1 MRAVRATAAFAPA
14 RRSFRRA
21 ACISA
26 APFLPFRSRLL
37 YMCAKL
43 SALALCVYRT
53 VRASFKCAPLLV
65 NACSG
70 LRFRSGLRFCSR
82 PRTPP
87 VRISAALLSAAP
99 ACAALRPRRFCTRTT
114 LILPRRPYFF
124 RTACTACAA
133 PSAPFDSA
141 QKKTPFREFK
151 KWRIGRDSN
160 SREAL
165 DPYTLSRR
173 APSTARPPI
182 RVQKTVYLIRF
193 QNTRQI

>member
-14 RRSFRRA
+14 RRSFCRA

-43 SALALCVYRT
+43 SALALCVCRT

-82 PRTPP
+82 PRAPP

-99 ACAALRPRRFCTRTT
+99 PVFFADICLRSARSRR
-114 LILPRRPYFF
+114 
-124 RTACTACAA
+124 A
-133 PSAPFDSA
+133 SAVFDST
-141 QKKTPFREFK
+141 QKKPPFREFK

-182 RVQKTVYLIRF
+182 RV
-193 QNTRQI
+193 

>member
-14 RRSFRRA
+14 RRSFCRA

-70 LRFRSGLRFCSR
+70 LRFCSR
-82 PRTPP
+82 PRAPP

-99 ACAALRPRRFCTRTT
+99 ACAALRPRR
-114 LILPRRPYFF
+114 
-124 RTACTACAA
+124 A
-133 PSAPFDSA
+133 SAVFDST
-141 QKKTPFREFK
+141 QKKPPFREFK